1 MKEIALLGPTASGKS
16 ALAID
21 IAKKVGA
28 NILSLDSLSIY
39 KEVDIVS
46 AKPSKDE
53 LSQVRHFGIDEIYIN
68 EYFSAGSFFEIY
80 QKAKKISLKE
90 GKHLIITGG
99 TGFYL
104 KALIEGLSPKP
115 TLDEQQKRSL
125 KEVLSDIQTAYKK
138 IEDIDPLYAKNIS
151 KSDTYRISKWH
162 EIYISSGIGAS
173 QFYKIHTKKPL
184 IENINI
190 YEIEIDRKTLR
201 ERIELRT
208 KQMLSNGLIDEVF
221 YLEKKYSRE
230 PSPMKAIGIVETLEY
245 LDGKISM
252 SELQEKITTHTAQ
265 LAKRQQIF
273 NRTQFS
279 NIERNIKEVLENKLV
294 SLF

>member
-39 KEVDIVS
+39 KEVNIVS
-46 AKPSKDE
+46 AKPSKNE
-53 LSQVRHFGIDEIYIN
+53 LSEVKHFGIDEIYIN

-80 QKAKKISLKE
+80 KRAKKISLKE

-115 TLDEQQKRSL
+115 TLDDKQKQKL
-125 KEVLSDIQTAYKK
+125 KETLTNLQTAYKK
-138 IEDIDPLYAKNIS
+138 IVDVDPLYAKNIS
-151 KSDTYRISKWH
+151 QTDSYRISKWY
-162 EIYISSGIGAS
+162 EIYLSSGIGAS
-173 QFYKIHTKKPL
+173 QFYKTHTKKPL
-184 IENINI
+184 IENIDI
-190 YEIEIDRKTLR
+190 YEIKIDRKTLR

-221 YLEKKYSRE
+221 YLEKKYTRE
-230 PSPMKAIGIVETLEY
+230 PNPMKAIGIVETLEY
-245 LDGKISM
+245 LDGKITLSQ
-252 SELQEKITTHTAQ
+252 LQEKIATHTAQ

-273 NRTQFS
+273 NRTQFKS
-279 NIERNIKEVLENKLV
+279 IHRNIKEDLEKKLV

>member
-80 QKAKKISLKE
+80 QRAKKISLKE

-252 SELQEKITTHTAQ
+252 SELQDKITTHTAQ